1 MGKIGVAFYKRHDW
15 GQRHSAALQD
25 GRLKAPVPV
34 MAARRQPLREAGHSG
49 LLRGFLQLCE
59 FLGLAVEEF
68 FAAVAGFFLADDAF
82 AGSKPD
88 GAAEFDFAIV
98 AGG

>member
-1 MGKIGVAFYKRHDW
+1 MEWRFTSAMMGWAAFCPLALE
-15 GQRHSAALQD
+15 SA
-25 GRLKAPVPV
+25 GPSHGCPE
-34 MAARRQPLREAGHSG
+34 AATPRGSYS
-49 LLRGFLQLCE
+49 LRGFLQLCE